1 MPKIKNY
8 TSTVP
13 VSRTISRIEEHLA
26 EIGATHIAKE
36 YQESKVTGIT
46 FSLPFQG
53 RHPAFRIPAQPE
65 VVYEILTKG
74 KRIQARSRD
83 SYREQALRTA
93 WKIVADW
100 VEVQCAMVQLK
111 QAEPM
116 QVFFSCL
123 LHKGETVY
131 QKFIASGGKLL
142 GSGE

>member
-1 MPKIKNY
+1 MAKIKNY

-26 EIGATHIAKE
+26 EIGASHIAKE
-36 YQESKVTGIT
+36 YTDKVVSGIT

-53 RHPAFRIPAQPE
+53 RSPAFRIPAQPE

-74 KRIQARSRD
+74 KRVQSRSIE
-83 SYREQALRTA
+83 SYKDQALRTA

-123 LHKGETVY
+123 LHKGETIY
-131 QKFIASGGKLL
+131 QRFIASGGKLL
-142 GSGE
+142 GNGE

>member
-13 VSRTISRIEEHLA
+13 VSRTIARIEEHLA
-26 EIGATHIAKE
+26 VIGASHIAKE
-36 YQESKVTGIT
+36 YQDGKVAGIT

-74 KRIQARSRD
+74 KRIQARSQD

-123 LHKGETVY
+123 LHKGETIY
-131 QKFIASGGKLL
+131 QRFIASGGKLL